1 MSSIPKNFIF
11 MKVGNHA
18 GEDWDAI
25 LKRKRKELVDS
36 GKIFW
41 GYGGTSCHPINQVQ
55 PFARLT
61 LKEQGQIGLIM
72 ESIDSHAGSIE
83 VKAQEYSSDG
93 ITWEPI
99 PDGILVTGSRYALIL
114 GKIEPIDLEVNLA
127 DFEVGVGPS
136 RGKIADE
143 YLKGRIDKACLKRRE
158 SGLVE
163 IEPKIHKI
171 SFTANL
177 IDPFAVLLRT

>member
-1 MSSIPKNFIF
+1 

-18 GEDWDAI
+18 GEEWAAI
-25 LKRKRKELVDS
+25 LDRKRKELVDT

-72 ESIDSHAGSIE
+72 VPIISNAGVE
-83 VKAQEYSSDG
+83 DVFAREYSSDG
-93 ITWEPI
+93 IKWEPI

-114 GKIEPIDLEVNLA
+114 DKIEPVDLEVNLA
-127 DFEVGVGPS
+127 EFEVGVGPS
-136 RGKIADE
+136 RGKAADE
-143 YLKGRIDKACLKRRE
+143 YLKGRIDKACLKKRE
-158 SGLVE
+158 SGIAV
-163 IEPKIHKI
+163 IEAKIHKV

-177 IDPFAVLLRT
+177 IDPFAVLLRS